1 MTRAGTPTHA
11 PLGGVGAPVVD
22 PAPAVRQRHGAR
34 DHRWRRDHT
43 RAGRRTGGAARE
55 FQKLSVLYVAEAFGG
70 GMFEITRMMAEG
82 LASSGHRVA
91 IAYGTRPETP
101 SDVRDRVSDSVELIP
116 LPWTDRGIGAQVRG
130 VRALHRLCRL
140 WNPSVVHLMSSFAG
154 VHGAFAARGV
164 PTVYTP
170 QAYAFTMSASPAK
183 RWAYLILENFV
194 AQRVSVVGACSLS
207 EAEQARSLPSAGSIV
222 VVPNGIVELNAPATT
237 EPRGLDQPAVVAL
250 GRPAP
255 QRQPEACA
263 RILASVSD
271 IARVTWI
278 GGGTSDTVGHRALRE
293 AGIPMS
299 GWMPR
304 ERTLNALADSMI
316 YLHWTAWDGLPL
328 SVLEAMALDV
338 VVVASDIGPNR
349 ELLGPR
355 QVCRTE
361 REATTLLRRLLTNA
375 SLREAF
381 LRNQRERRRWHGAD
395 LMVSNWIDV
404 YRSLNGDGDRPEP
417 LEPK

>member
-1 MTRAGTPTHA
+1 VTREGSPTQA
-11 PLGGVGAPVVD
+11 RSRVGAPVAD
-22 PAPAVRQRHGAR
+22 LAKAVRRRHGAHE
-34 DHRWRRDHT
+34 HRARPDHT
-43 RAGRRTGGAARE
+43 PVGHRTGIADRGFE
-55 FQKLSVLYVAEAFGG
+55 KLSVLYVAEAFGG

-91 IAYGTRPETP
+91 IAYGIRPETP

-116 LPWTDRGIGAQVRG
+116 LPWTDRRIGAQVRG
-130 VRALHRLCRL
+130 VRALHRLCRQ

-154 VHGAFAARGV
+154 VHGAFAAQGV

-170 QAYAFTMSASPAK
+170 QAYAFTMSSASPAK
-183 RWAYLILENFV
+183 RWAYLVLESFV

-207 EAEQARSLPSAGSIV
+207 EAEQARSLPGAASIV
-222 VVPNGIVELNAPATT
+222 VVPNGIVELNAPAPT
-237 EPRGLDQPAVVAL
+237 EPRELGQPAVVAL

-271 IARVTWI
+271 LARVTWI
-278 GGGTSDTVGHRALRE
+278 GGGTSDSTGHRALLE
-293 AGIPMS
+293 AGIPMT

-304 ERTLNALADSMI
+304 EQTLNALAESTI
-316 YLHWTAWDGLPL
+316 YVHWTAWDGLPL

-361 REATTLLRRLLTNA
+361 REATTLLRRLLADT
-375 SLREAF
+375 SLRQAF
-381 LRNQRERRRWHGAD
+381 LCNQRERRRWHGAD

-404 YRSLNGDGDRPEP
+404 YHSLNGGGDRPEP

>member
-1 MTRAGTPTHA
+1 
-11 PLGGVGAPVVD
+11 
-22 PAPAVRQRHGAR
+22 
-34 DHRWRRDHT
+34 
-43 RAGRRTGGAARE
+43 
-55 FQKLSVLYVAEAFGG
+55 
-70 GMFEITRMMAEG
+70 MFEITRMMAEG

-91 IAYGTRPETP
+91 IAYGIRPETP
-101 SDVRDRVSDSVELIP
+101 SDVRDRVGDSVELIP
-116 LPWTDRGIGAQVRG
+116 LPWTDRRIGAQVRG
-130 VRALHRLCRL
+130 SRALHRLCRR

-170 QAYAFTMSASPAK
+170 QAYAFTMTSASPAK
-183 RWAYLILENFV
+183 RWAYLVLENFV

-207 EAEQARSLPSAGSIV
+207 EAEQARSLPGAASIV
-222 VVPNGIVELNAPATT
+222 VVPNGIVELNASALN

-255 QRQPEACA
+255 QRQPDACA

-271 IARVTWI
+271 LARVTWI
-278 GGGTSDTVGHRALRE
+278 GGGTSDSPGHRALRE
-293 AGIPMS
+293 AGIPMT
-299 GWMPR
+299 GWMER
-304 ERTLNALADSMI
+304 EQTLSALAESMI

-361 REATTLLRRLLTNA
+361 REATTLLRRLLADT

-381 LRNQRERRRWHGAD
+381 LHNQRERRRWYGAD